1 MSNLFKFLN
10 QTITMSKFKTLLKNL
25 GPGLLFASMAIGT
38 SHLVLSTKA
47 GAQFGW
53 FMIIP
58 IILANVLK
66 YPFFE
71 FGIRYTNVTGKSIIE
86 GYLKRGKGYLWF
98 YAFITIATS
107 IATPAALCIVTAGLL
122 VNLFRIESVSLFTV
136 AFGLFVLNSII
147 LIIGKY
153 KLLET
158 TLKFLIPILFV
169 ALLATTVFVI
179 NAGPITPIQN
189 FEAPEIFNDMGIL
202 FLITLIGWMP
212 TAVEASSWL
221 SLWSAEKYRIENK
234 KPSLKEALHEFN
246 TGYLLTAILAI
257 FFLVIG
263 CMTLYGSGTELSGN
277 AVTFADQVINL
288 FTTHIGNWAYVFI
301 AVSAFATMYSTCL
314 TALDA
319 ISRVG
324 VDITGLLVGEHEKF
338 TGKKYYAAS
347 IIIISVISI
356 IVLYALSANM
366 GIILAIATA
375 TSFVL
380 APIVGYM
387 NLKNVMSNDLPDA
400 DKPKKGLQ
408 LLTYA
413 GIFFLSCLAIY
424 YGWVV
429 IF

>member
-1 MSNLFKFLN
+1 ML
-10 QTITMSKFKTLLKNL
+10 KFKTLIKNL

-47 GAQFGW
+47 GAQYGW

-86 GYLKRGKGYLWF
+86 GYNKRGKGYLWL
-98 YAFITIATS
+98 YAFITLATS
-107 IATPAALCIVTAGLL
+107 IVGPAALCSITAGLFI
-122 VNLFRIESVSLFTV
+122 NLFGIEGVSLSNI
-136 AFGLFVLNSII
+136 AFGLFVFNSII

-158 TLKFLIPILFV
+158 TLKFLIPILFI
-169 ALLATTVFVI
+169 ALLATTVLVI
-179 NAGPITPIQN
+179 NAGPVTAIVN
-189 FEAPEIFNDMGIL
+189 FNPPKFFDEFGIL

-221 SLWSAEKYRIENK
+221 SLWSAEKYK
-234 KPSLKEALHEFN
+234 VDKSKPPLKEALQEFN
-246 TGYLLTAILAI
+246 TGYILTAVLAI

-277 AVTFADQVINL
+277 AITFADQVINI

-314 TALDA
+314 TQHDA
-319 ISRVG
+319 ISRVS
-324 VDITGLLVGEHEKF
+324 VDIIGLLVGEHEKF
-338 TGKKYYAAS
+338 TGKKYYTVA
-347 IIIISVISI
+347 IITIAVISI
-356 IVLYALSANM
+356 IVLYTLSANM
-366 GIILAIATA
+366 GLILAIATA

-387 NLKNVMSNDLPDA
+387 NLKNVMSSDLTEA

-408 LLTYA
+408 FLTYA
-413 GIFFLSCLAIY
+413 GIFFLSLLAIY
-424 YGWVV
+424 YGWVLL
-429 IF
+429 F

>member
-1 MSNLFKFLN
+1 
-10 QTITMSKFKTLLKNL
+10 MSKFKMLLKNL

-58 IILANVLK
+58 VVLANVLK

-86 GYLKRGKGYLWF
+86 GYNKRGKGYLWL
-98 YAFITIATS
+98 YAFITLITS
-107 IATPAALCIVTAGLL
+107 IASPAALCSVTAGLFI
-122 VNLFRIESVSLFTV
+122 NLFGIHDVPLSTIAVC
-136 AFGLFVLNSII
+136 LFVLNSII

-169 ALLATTVFVI
+169 ALLVTTILVI
-179 NAGPITPIQN
+179 NAGPVTAIVN
-189 FEAPEIFNDMGIL
+189 FEPPNIFNELGVL

-221 SLWSAEKYRIENK
+221 SLWSAEKYRIDNNK
-234 KPSLKEALHEFN
+234 PPLKEALQEFN
-246 TGYLLTAILAI
+246 TGYILTTILAI

-263 CMTLYGSGTELSGN
+263 YMTLYGSGTKLSGN
-277 AVTFADQVINL
+277 AVTFANQVISL

-314 TALDA
+314 TQHDA
-319 ISRVG
+319 ISRVSI
-324 VDITGLLVGEHEKF
+324 DIIGLLVGEHKKYVD
-338 TGKKYYAAS
+338 KKYYAIAIITIAVMS
-347 IIIISVISI
+347 IV
-356 IVLYALSANM
+356 VLYALGANM
-366 GIILAIATA
+366 GVILAIATA

-387 NLKNVMSNDLPDA
+387 NLKNVMSGDLQDVY
-400 DKPKKGLQ
+400 KPKKGLQ
-408 LLTYA
+408 LLTYL
-413 GIFFLSCLAIY
+413 GIFFLSCLALY
-424 YGWVV
+424 YVCIL

>member
-1 MSNLFKFLN
+1 MQFNILTTK
-10 QTITMSKFKTLLKNL
+10 MSKFKTLIKNL

-53 FMIIP
+53 FMVIP

-71 FGIRYTNVTGKSIIE
+71 FGIRYTNVTGKSIIQ
-86 GYLKRGKGYLWF
+86 GYLNRGKGYLWL
-98 YAFITIATS
+98 YAFITLATS
-107 IATPAALCIVTAGLL
+107 IASPAALCAVTAGLFI
-122 VNLFRIESVSLFTV
+122 NLFGIQGVSLTTV
-136 AFGLFVLNSII
+136 ALCLFVVNSII

-158 TLKFLIPILFV
+158 TLKFLIPILFF
-169 ALLATTVFVI
+169 ALLATTIFVI
-179 NAGPITPIQN
+179 NAGPITAIQN
-189 FEAPEIFNDMGIL
+189 FETPEIFNEMGIL

-221 SLWSAEKYRIENK
+221 SLWSIEKYKVDKNK
-234 KPSLKEALHEFN
+234 PPLKEALQEFN

-288 FTTHIGNWAYVFI
+288 FTTHIGDWAYVFI

-319 ISRVG
+319 VSRVG

-338 TGKKYYAAS
+338 TGKNYYAAG

-356 IVLYALSANM
+356 MVLYALSANM
-366 GIILAIATA
+366 GLILAVATA
-375 TSFVL
+375 ISFVL

-387 NLKNVMSNDLPDA
+387 NLKNVMSNDLPEA

-424 YGWVV
+424 YGWMVL
-429 IF
+429 F